1 MEKVPWAKKVQS
13 RSCEEFQ
20 AWLVRG
26 DYQEGDH
33 CDWAEAARKEKLL
46 DKLRRRDEQEELEKV
61 DTSRQ
66 VLGRAQTGAADTRGL
81 GVTTSESTC
90 ESEEEEGE
98 EGGWMSPERGEREEE
113 GGQESDSS
121 DQSLVTHIR
130 TPPRITVQE
139 EEEEEEEEETTRTT
153 EIVEGRL
160 VIKIPTPTPS
170 LSPGEVPLIGRNL
183 LRLSGKRLKLS

>member
-1 MEKVPWAKKVQS
+1 MGKEGSVKALRGVPGLAGQ
-13 RSCEEFQ
+13 RR
-20 AWLVRG
+20 LP
-26 DYQEGDH
+26 QEGDH

-130 TPPRITVQE
+130 TPPRITMLEELEPELQE
-139 EEEEEEEEETTRTT
+139 EEGEQEVTTRTP
-153 EIVEGRL
+153 ERLEDRGEEG
-160 VIKIPTPTPS
+160 
-170 LSPGEVPLIGRNL
+170 LSSMVRS
-183 LRLSGKRLKLS
+183 SGKRLKLC

>member
-139 EEEEEEEEETTRTT
+139 EEEEEDTRDC
-153 EIVEGRL
+153 G
-160 VIKIPTPTPS
+160 
-170 LSPGEVPLIGRNL
+170 GEVGHQDPHTY
-183 LRLSGKRLKLS
+183 S